1 MGNLLNNL
9 KKFIANKNTVTIL
22 GVLAGVIVLY
32 VGYNYRVNK
41 SVATIQ
47 VYYVKEAVESN
58 TQLTE
63 DMLGKVKVNKKL
75 SETYK
80 NLVTNLSQIKDS
92 NNEFFFVNFDHSL
105 TAGSLLCTDDLIA
118 KSEKADQ
125 KLYKNLKKDYKLF
138 MLDVDL
144 DTTHGNSI
152 APGNAID
159 LYLQGKDEEGKV
171 IFAPFMENLEVI
183 DVVDTKWS
191 TTAGEE
197 GISPK
202 YIITVVS
209 KENFE
214 LLTKATLVKSYDFEL
229 IPVPKEVP
237 YSEITDAKEN
247 IVNLYL
253 KNMIEANSA
262 LVGN

>member
-1 MGNLLNNL
+1 MGNLLNTL
-9 KKFIANKNTVTIL
+9 KKFVANKNTVTII

-32 VGYNYRVNK
+32 VGYNCRINQ

-47 VYYVKEAVESN
+47 VYYVNQAVESN

-63 DMLGKVKVNKKL
+63 DMISRVTVNAKL
-75 SETYK
+75 TNTYK
-80 NLVTNLSQIKDS
+80 NLVTNLSQIQDA
-92 NNEFFFVNFDHSL
+92 NGEFFYVNFDHSL
-105 TAGSLLCTDDLIA
+105 TEGQLLCTSDLIA

-125 KLYKNLKKDYKLF
+125 KLYKNLKKDYKIF

-152 APGNAID
+152 APGNAVDI
-159 LYLQGKDEEGKV
+159 YIQGKDENKKI
-171 IFAPFMENLEVI
+171 IFTPFIENLEVI

-197 GISPK
+197 GTSPK

-209 KENFE
+209 VENFE
-214 LLTKATLVKSYDFEL
+214 LLTKATLLNDYSFEL

-237 YSEITDAKEN
+237 FSETDGETK
-247 IVNLYL
+247 IVNEYL
-253 KNMIEANSA
+253 KNLIEANSA
-262 LVGN
+262 YTGS